1 MKRLRLLLA
10 NPSAPASGAMF
21 ESHQHGNLLEAIE
34 AVDAILTED
43 TISSVQGSSDSQG
56 LEAKM
61 GIRSANMMFAKPELP
76 PQL

>member
-1 MKRLRLLLA
+1 MVDIQQRG
-10 NPSAPASGAMF
+10 NPI
-21 ESHQHGNLLEAIE
+21 EAVE

-43 TISSVQGSSDSQG
+43 TISCVRGSSDSQG

-61 GIRSANMMFAKPELP
+61 GIRSASMMIAKPELP

>member
-1 MKRLRLLLA
+1 M
-10 NPSAPASGAMF
+10 
-21 ESHQHGNLLEAIE
+21 E

-43 TISSVQGSSDSQG
+43 TIYSVRGSSDSQG

-61 GIRSANMMFAKPELP
+61 GIRSADMMIAKPELP

>member
-1 MKRLRLLLA
+1 ML
-10 NPSAPASGAMF
+10 ASGEIVGAY
-21 ESHQHGNLLEAIE
+21 QHRNWLEAIE

-43 TISSVQGSSDSQG
+43 TICSVRGSSDSQE

-61 GIRSANMMFAKPELP
+61 GIRLVNMMIAKPELP